1 MTFKV
6 TATKKN
12 SYQRVMISK
21 EFDAKSQAKIFVA
34 NFKGAFI
41 NLEIEEFK
49 SLSEA
54 VAELLNEHD
63 ETDILFE
70 MYEQIRNS
78 TIKDA
83 KGNGF
88 TADFNEA
95 QIFNLNCE
103 GFVVV
108 KADTQKE
115 QMALTELLQTVI
127 TGHNDQ
133 QSKLFFNQN

>member
-1 MTFKV
+1 MAFKV

-12 SYQRVMISK
+12 SSQRIVISK
-21 EFDAKSQAKIFVA
+21 EFDARSQAGIFIA

-41 NLEIEEFK
+41 NLEIEEFT
-49 SLSEA
+49 SLSEK
-54 VAELLNEHD
+54 VADLLSDHD
-63 ETDILFE
+63 ESDILFE
-70 MYEQIRNS
+70 MYQQIRNGAV
-78 TIKDA
+78 KDA

-103 GFVVV
+103 GYVVV

>member
-1 MTFKV
+1 MSFKV

-12 SYQRVMISK
+12 SYQRFMISK
-21 EFDAKSQAKIFVA
+21 EFDARSQAETFIA
-34 NFKGAFI
+34 NFKGAFV
-41 NLEIEEFK
+41 NLEIKEFK

-54 VAELLNEHD
+54 V
-63 ETDILFE
+63 TDILYDHDE
-70 MYEQIRNS
+70 SDILSEIYEQLRHK
-78 TIKDA
+78 KDYMMI
-83 KGNGF
+83 
-88 TADFNEA
+88 DFNEA

-103 GFVVV
+103 GYVVV

-115 QMALTELLQTVI
+115 QMVLTELLQTVI